1 MVVDPNEAV
10 PVDDGDDEGE
20 EPSSWRAK
28 VSNYLRKLYSP
39 ARY

>member
-10 PVDDGDDEGE
+10 SVDSEDDEDE
-20 EPSSWRAK
+20 EASSWRAK
-28 VSNYLRKLYSP
+28 LKDWFRKLLSP